1 MMLGGLELVEVGVWG
16 RNVNS
21 RYAQAGWQGGRAGK
35 APNLGSKEVQLPE
48 AKLWFVT
55 AQDSPSKNHV
65 GQTSQTSPSVSQA
78 T

>member
-1 MMLGGLELVEVGVWG
+1 MRLGFGVAMSIADT
-16 RNVNS
+16 R
-21 RYAQAGWQGGRAGK
+21 RQGGRAGK

-65 GQTSQTSPSVSQA
+65 GQTSQTSQTIPSVSQA